1 MNMHEDHA
9 YPELGHLFP
18 LTMQGAKV
26 LNEGA
31 KG

>member
-1 MNMHEDHA
+1 MHEENHA

-18 LTMQGAKV
+18 LTMQGAEV
-26 LNEGA
+26 LNKGA